1 MFRRLSL
8 GLAMVFGVIAQIPA
22 GLTGTWEGTSTFGNA
37 DHNSSSLPLVMVL
50 RQDGD
55 TFAGS
60 VGPDADHQLLLIS
73 NGKITGSTFS
83 FDVSNGEAKI
93 NIVGQLNGRQT
104 SGDFRTIN
112 KQGVA
117 ITGAGEGSVRANE
130 MTFHW
135 SGTRNDGATFSGHL
149 RFTKADR

>member
-1 MFRRLSL
+1 MFRQLT
-8 GLAMVFGVIAQIPA
+8 LAISMVFGLMAQIPA

-37 DHNSSSLPLVMVL
+37 GQYTSNLSLVMVL

-55 TFAGS
+55 TIAGS
-60 VGPDADHQLLLIS
+60 VGPDADHQLFVIS
-73 NGKITGSTFS
+73 NGKVTGSTFS
-83 FDVSNGEAKI
+83 FDVGNGEAKI
-93 NIVGQLNGRQT
+93 SIVGQLNGQQT

-117 ITGAGEGSVRANE
+117 ITGVGEGTVQAKQ

-135 SGTRNDGATFSGHL
+135 SGTRNNGVTFSGDL
-149 RFTKADR
+149 WFTRADR

>member
-8 GLAMVFGVIAQIPA
+8 GLAMVFGLMAQIPA
-22 GLTGTWEGTSTFGNA
+22 GLTGTWEGTSTFGSA
-37 DHNSSSLPLVMVL
+37 GPNSSSLPLVMVL

-55 TFAGS
+55 TIAGS
-60 VGPDADHQLLLIS
+60 VGPDADHQLFVIS
-73 NGKITGSTFS
+73 NGKVTGSTFS
-83 FDVSNGEAKI
+83 FDVGNGEAKI
-93 NIVGQLNGRQT
+93 SIVGQLNGRQT

-117 ITGAGEGSVRANE
+117 ITGVGEGTVQAKQ

-135 SGTRNDGATFSGHL
+135 SGTRNNGATFSGDL
-149 RFTKADR
+149 RLTKADR